1 MQHLHAYWRMEYI
14 EAPKG
19 ETFGNPFAEMPRRG
33 DDKATHIL
41 VRSRHAYIVLNRF
54 PYNAGHLLVVPY
66 REVAELADLTAEERV
81 DFMDTLIAG
90 QDILRRALRP
100 DGFNIGFNL
109 GAAAGA
115 GIPRHLHAH
124 IVPRWNGDTNFMP
137 VLGQTRVLPQSL
149 DAMWARLRE
158 FCAPTAAPAPTSAPL
173 A

>member
-19 ETFGNPFAEMPRRG
+19 ETFGNPFAEMPQRG
-33 DDKATHIL
+33 DDKTTHIL
-41 VRSRHAYIVLNRF
+41 HRAKHSYIVLNRF

-66 REVAELADLTAEERV
+66 REVAELAQLTADERL
-81 DFMDTLIAG
+81 DFMDTVVAG
-90 QDILRRALRP
+90 QEILRCALKP

-137 VLGQTRVLPQSL
+137 VLGETRVLPQSL
-149 DAMWARLRE
+149 DAMWARLRQ
-158 FCAPTAAPAPTSAPL
+158 FCPTGAQG
-173 A
+173 